1 MAAHSLARYRTRR
14 WLLLATAGILLA
26 LFVMPALF
34 DLVNVG
40 TP

>member
-1 MAAHSLARYRTRR
+1 MAAHSLGRYRTRR
-14 WLLLATAGILLA
+14 WLLLAAAGILLA
-26 LFVMPALF
+26 LFVMPALL